1 MKRIINLCVLGLLAI
16 STQAQDLNIVQKSRV
31 PYPGTS
37 NIWGHVDSLGNEYA
51 LVGANNQLSI
61 VDVTNPSAPVKRFS
75 VPGPNSA
82 WREIRTWGKY
92 AYVTTE
98 GGGGLTIVDMR
109 FLPDTIYSKQYLGDG
124 AINNQLNAIH
134 ALHVDNGKLY
144 LYGGGLQGGR
154 AKMFSLTDPWNPHY
168 LGTVSDDYVH
178 DGFVRN
184 DTLYS
189 CQIYDGVMEI
199 IDARNPAAPV
209 IIASQVTPKQF
220 THNSWMSTNGKVM
233 YTTDEVTDSWVAA
246 YDISDLQNIKELD
259 RYKHN
264 NSGSIGHNT
273 YVLNDSSI
281 TGFKTDFLWTSY
293 YTDGITVVDAS
304 RPDNLVE
311 VGYFDSSPNYSGDGF
326 HGAWGVYPYLPS
338 GNILISDIE
347 RGMLVVEPTYKRAC
361 FLEGTI
367 TDAITNIPIAGATIT
382 VNGKAILNG
391 TTNLSGVYKN
401 GTVDTGTYVVE
412 ISKQGYV
419 SKIVTVTLT
428 NGIVTPLNYALGK
441 QANFDFNTVIKD
453 SLGNPIAGV
462 EVLIKNA
469 EYTYNS
475 TSNGSGVIDFP
486 VFYTGKYAMY
496 IGKFGYLPQFIDSA
510 NYLTPNDVPNIV
522 LEKGYYDD
530 FFFDFDWQVVS
541 TANTGRWVK
550 AKPIKTSLS
559 GVTVNPD
566 FDVNDDLGDECYVTG
581 NGQGNVTFDDID
593 GGVEVLV
600 SPAMDLTSYNNPVV
614 NYERWFTNIS
624 TSGAPNDTFRVSVS
638 NGAQIAVLEE
648 SIGNNTDKGKWIA
661 RSYELKKYLPITNN
675 MKIIVRASDLAG
687 SDHIT
692 EAGFDKFYVSNPD
705 TVVTIGVNNNQNSV
719 YANVYP
725 NPTNGKIEVSY
736 SFKNDKNGSI
746 KVYDILGNKVFEK
759 QLTESY
765 GMMNINLDNNG
776 LYFVRIESAN
786 EQKVIKVVKR

>member
-1 MKRIINLCVLGLLAI
+1 MKRIINLCVLGILAL
-16 STQAQDLNIVQKSRV
+16 STQAQNTNIVQRSRV

-37 NIWGHVDSLGNEYA
+37 NIWGHVDTTGKEYA

-61 VDVTNPSAPVKRFS
+61 VDVTNPDAPVKKFA

-109 FLPDTIYSKQYLGDG
+109 FLPDTIYHKQYTGNG
-124 AINNQLNAIH
+124 AINGQLDAIH
-134 ALHVDNGKLY
+134 ALHIDNGKLY
-144 LYGGGLQGGR
+144 LYGGDLQGGR
-154 AKMFSLTDPWNPHY
+154 AKIFSLSDPWNPNY

-178 DGFVRN
+178 DGFVKN

-233 YTTDEVTDSWVAA
+233 YTTDEVTGSWVAA

-259 RYKHN
+259 RYIHN

-273 YVLNDSSI
+273 YVLNNMNI
-281 TGFKTDFLWTSY
+281 TGHATDFLWTSY
-293 YTDGITVVDAS
+293 YTDGITVVDAA

-311 VGYFDSSPNYSGDGF
+311 IGNFDSSPNFSGDGF

-347 RGMLVVEPTYKRAC
+347 RGMLVVTPTYKRAC
-361 FLEGTI
+361 YLEGVI
-367 TDAITNIPIAGATIT
+367 TDAISNIPINGATIT
-382 VNGKAILNG
+382 VLGKASLNG
-391 TTNLSGVYKN
+391 TSNLLGIYKN

-412 ISKQGYV
+412 IAKQGYV
-419 SKIVTVTLT
+419 TRTVNVVLQS
-428 NGIVTPLNYALGK
+428 GVVTPLNIALGK
-441 QANFDFNTVIKD
+441 QANFTFNTVIKD
-453 SLGNPIAGV
+453 TLGNPIKGV

-469 EYTYNS
+469 EYTYNAI
-475 TSNGSGVIDFP
+475 SNGSGVIDFP

-496 IGKFGYLPQFIDSA
+496 IGRFGYLPQFIDST
-510 NYLTPNDVPNIV
+510 NYLSPSDVPNIV
-522 LEKGYYDD
+522 LESGYYDD

-541 TANTGRWVK
+541 TATTGNWVK
-550 AKPIKTSLS
+550 AKPLKTSLN

-581 NGQGNVTFDDID
+581 NRQGNVTFDDID
-593 GGVEVLV
+593 GGVEVLI
-600 SPAMDLTSYNNPVV
+600 SPAMDLTSYNNPVL
-614 NYERWFTNIS
+614 NYERWFTNV
-624 TSGAPNDTFRVSVS
+624 TGSGTPNDTFRVSVT
-638 NGAQIAVLEE
+638 NGSQIAVLEE
-648 SIGNNTDKGKWIA
+648 SIGNNADKGKWIA
-661 RSYELKKYLPITNN
+661 KSYELKKYLPITSN
-675 MKIIVRASDLAG
+675 MKVIVRASDLPG

-692 EAGFDKFYVSNPD
+692 EAAFDRLLITNPD
-705 TVVTIGVNNNQNSV
+705 TVVTIGVNNKQNNV

-725 NPTNGKIEVSY
+725 NPTNGKIQVSY
-736 SFKNDKNGSI
+736 SFKNANTGTI
-746 KVYDILGNKVFEK
+746 KVYDILGNTVFEK
-759 QLTESY
+759 ELTDSY
-765 GMMNINLDNNG
+765 GMLTINIENKG
-776 LYFVRIESAN
+776 MYFVRIESAN
-786 EQKVIKVVKR
+786 EQRVIKVVKQ